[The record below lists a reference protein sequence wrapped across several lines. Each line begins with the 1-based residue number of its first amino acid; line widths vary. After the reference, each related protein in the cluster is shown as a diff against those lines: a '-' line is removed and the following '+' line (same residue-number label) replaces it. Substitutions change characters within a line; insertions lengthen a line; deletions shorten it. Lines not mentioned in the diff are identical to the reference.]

1 MVSGFSLFRKHL
13 TIALWSLSGHLF
25 MPIAFSSSILILLFS
40 SDRFSDRLQVCCR
53 IIQKERHLCFLPFY
67 LKCLL
72 LFTSSLHSLMFIKSI
87 VTACI
92 CEQEEFFNAVRS
104 HIIQHF
110 TIQHLSDAFSPHRR
124 RYRKN
129 ATSLDIVSVPLPA
142 APYQCR

>member
-1 MVSGFSLFRKHL
+1 MKFTRKPHKKLPADNLLAGKILYFSIVYL
-13 TIALWSLSGHLF
+13 TG
-25 MPIAFSSSILILLFS
+25 SSSFPTAPCYSIVFS
-40 SDRFSDRLQVCCR
+40 SDRFSDCLQVCCR
-53 IIQKERHLCFLPFY
+53 IIQKERHLCFFTVY

-129 ATSLDIVSVPLPA
+129 ATSP
-142 APYQCR
+142 